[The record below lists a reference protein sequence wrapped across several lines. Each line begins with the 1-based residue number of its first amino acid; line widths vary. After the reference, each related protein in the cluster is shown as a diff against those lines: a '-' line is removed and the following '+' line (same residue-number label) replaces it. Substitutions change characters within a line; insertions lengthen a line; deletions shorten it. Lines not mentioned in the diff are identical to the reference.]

1 MSQPPD
7 PDPSSALAAPI
18 AAMLQE
24 WKELWALVRK
34 WTDESEEEE
43 RATEATAWAI
53 LLREFLDRHRVAL
66 ASPTYARWDFP
77 SKAAEQLQQL
87 ADTCRAMQQ
96 AEATLLQKV
105 ANRAEAHQA
114 QNLEILD
121 RLDWLEGLSDEE
133 WEARED
139 RMELYPELEF
149 LRAQRDA
156 MLGTLPIDQRRK
168 WEARLRPE

>member
-1 MSQPPD
+1 
-7 PDPSSALAAPI
+7 
-18 AAMLQE
+18 
-24 WKELWALVRK
+24 
-34 WTDESEEEE
+34 
-43 RATEATAWAI
+43 
-53 LLREFLDRHRVAL
+53 
-66 ASPTYARWDFP
+66 
-77 SKAAEQLQQL
+77 
-87 ADTCRAMQQ
+87 
-96 AEATLLQKV
+96 
-105 ANRAEAHQA
+105 
-114 QNLEILD
+114 LD